1 MRALTLIARMAGT
14 AASAAL
20 LGGCAQTPYLD
31 SQFGAS
37 LRQVRAQQT
46 LNPDAARNTAPVL
59 GMDGAAAKSAYDN
72 YQRSFAT
79 PDQQTS
85 FTIGS
90 GGVTA
95 R

>member
-1 MRALTLIARMAGT
+1 
-14 AASAAL
+14 
-20 LGGCAQTPYLD
+20 
-31 SQFGAS
+31 
-37 LRQVRAQQT
+37 
-46 LNPDAARNTAPVL
+46 
-59 GMDGAAAKSAYDN
+59 MDGAAAKSAYDN

-90 GGVTA
+90 GGVTS

>member
-1 MRALTLIARMAGT
+1 MRALIVIARVAGA

-20 LGGCAQTPYLD
+20 LGACAQTPYLD

-37 LRQVRAQQT
+37 QRLTRAQQM
-46 LNPDAARNTAPVL
+46 LNPQAGRNTAPVL

-90 GGVTA
+90 GGVTS